1 MSITA
6 VKVSLDPIMIRVA
19 RIRETGFGTVPIV
32 DTTKVLAVILLKL
45 LVPMVK
51 VETFSVEKFAVMPR
65 TLGDITLV
73 ALMSPFVM
81 ILETKSR
88 VLIVVLPVAE
98 FIAMPVPGALPKLI
112 VLPVVIEL
120 IVSVSI

>member
-1 MSITA
+1 M
-6 VKVSLDPIMIRVA
+6 MRVA
-19 RIRETGFGTVPIV
+19 RIRDTGLIVVPIV
-32 DTTKVLAVILLKL
+32 DTTNVLAVRLLKL
-45 LVPMVK
+45 LVPIVK
-51 VETFSVEKFAVMPR
+51 VETFRVEKFPVIPR
-65 TLGDITLV
+65 ILGAITFA

-88 VLIVVLPVAE
+88 VLMVVLPVAE